1 MPAAPRSK
9 SLLAWE
15 PTPYLLVLVLL
26 ILTGIVRPN
35 SPAWLFWPFLVA
47 LIASLAWLL
56 VVIVRAGRTRT
67 NPDQWGNLA
76 TLDGLDVVDAP
87 GREREVRTVVPVTD
101 VHRHQAAIDLAHI
114 HGGADQHAVLVPR
127 ASRWLSKRYRVGVQL
142 VDGDRPRHAGFLS
155 DAAAEP
161 WFDRLDALRLRGAFV
176 RVPARITGESRPFAV
191 DLDASGLADA
201 LALAND

>member
-1 MPAAPRSK
+1 MPAPRSK

-26 ILTGIVRPN
+26 VLTGIVRPS
-35 SPAWLFWPFLVA
+35 SPAALYWPFQVA
-47 LIASLAWLL
+47 LVASLAWLVVVL
-56 VVIVRAGRTRT
+56 VRSGRRRS

-76 TLDGLDVVDAP
+76 TLDGLEIVDSP

-101 VHRHQAAIDLAHI
+101 VHRHQAAIDLARI
-114 HGGADQHAVLVPR
+114 HGGPDQHAVLVPR

-142 VDGDRPRHAGFLS
+142 VGGDRPRHAGFLS

-161 WFDRLDALRLRGAFV
+161 WTERLDALGLRGAYV
-176 RVPARITGESRPFAV
+176 RVPARISGQGRPYTV
-191 DLDASGLADA
+191 DLDTSGLPEA
-201 LALAND
+201 LTPATD